1 MSDFSDSVQ
10 TMPPDNLQ
18 NFMLDPRAMQMQNAD
33 QVVNPPDV
41 ARAPREVANRN
52 ALAVLLESILPWN
65 HYGTSG
71 GGEDGDLE
79 DEHNNE
85 M

>member
-18 NFMLDPRAMQMQNAD
+18 NFILDPQAMAMQNAD
-33 QVVNPPDV
+33 QAINPPV
-41 ARAPREVANRN
+41 VGRAPREVANRN

-65 HYGTSG
+65 HYGTNG
-71 GGEDGDLE
+71 GGEFE
-79 DEHNNE
+79 DEHNND